1 MLINTAFKSTLYITL
16 QTSFAGLI
24 VPNLLQNKQTNKK
37 TTNKT
42 FDPIYSTSCLTI

>member
-37 TTNKT
+37 TTNKQNFWPYLLNKL
-42 FDPIYSTSCLTI
+42 FD